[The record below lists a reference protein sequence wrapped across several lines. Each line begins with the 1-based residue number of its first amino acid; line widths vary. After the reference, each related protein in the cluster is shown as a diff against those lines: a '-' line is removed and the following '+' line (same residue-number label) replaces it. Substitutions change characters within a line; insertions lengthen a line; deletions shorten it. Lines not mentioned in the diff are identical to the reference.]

1 MFVKLG
7 FVTQTLKVPKKLAI
21 VAKMI
26 KCGGRTNKTTG
37 GIQTLTTRPEMDE
50 IEAEVEDE
58 AEVEVMTTATM
69 TTENLKVNLFLHL
82 LPQLLIKI
90 MVAA

>member
-1 MFVKLG
+1 MFEKLG
-7 FVTQTLKVPKKLAI
+7 FVTQTQKVPKKLAI
-21 VAKMI
+21 VAGMI

-58 AEVEVMTTATM
+58 AEVEVMTTTTM
-69 TTENLKVNLFLHL
+69 TTGNPKVNLFL
-82 LPQLLIKI
+82 LLIKI
-90 MVAA
+90 MVVA